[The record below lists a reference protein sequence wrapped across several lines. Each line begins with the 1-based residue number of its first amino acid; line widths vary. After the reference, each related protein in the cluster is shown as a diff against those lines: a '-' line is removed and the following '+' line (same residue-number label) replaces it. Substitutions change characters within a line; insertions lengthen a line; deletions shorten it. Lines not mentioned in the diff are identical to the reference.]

1 MRITGGTTRVLQTP
15 ADNPLVVGID
25 QPGTREFVTLEL
37 HTDEGINGI
46 GLTFFGGPL
55 VHALRRAVDDL
66 VQLAVGE
73 DPMNPEAIW
82 GKLMDACSS
91 AGPEGI
97 LSLGLAPIDMAVW
110 DIKGKALDQTVCGL
124 MGGYRD
130 RGAHLRQRRA
140 DAAHGPGVPCPKP
153 ARAWWSRGSVR

>member
-1 MRITGGTTRVLQTP
+1 M
-15 ADNPLVVGID
+15 
-25 QPGTREFVTLEL
+25 
-37 HTDEGINGI
+37 

-66 VQLAVGE
+66 VELAVGE
-73 DPMNPEAIW
+73 DPMNPEAVW

-124 MGGYRD
+124 MGRVSGSRS
-130 RGAHLRQRRA
+130 HLRQRRA
-140 DAAHGPGVPCPKP
+140 DAAHGPGVPGRSRP
-153 ARAWWSRGSVR
+153 RAWWSRGSAR